1 MTNWLDLTAAPFM
14 PHGHCYL
21 WQPLLLWTHVGADT
35 VTALAYF
42 SIPAALVYFTHKR
55 KDTDFNWIF
64 LMFAGFILFCGL
76 THVTEAITTWQP
88 IYYTQ
93 GVIKVATAA
102 ISAFTAV
109 AVWYLMPRALAVP
122 SADEL
127 HEANLR
133 LEQENAERRRAEHET
148 REVNQHLEQRV
159 HERTEELSQFVYAV
173 SHDLQEPLRHLRTY
187 SQFLREDLDIEMPE
201 RANQD
206 LEYIEQ
212 AGRRLHDMVDGMH
225 ALSHVGRQDLS
236 RTDFEL
242 ADCIADALENLR
254 ARLDETG
261 ARIGSPPSCRVDADR
276 RMLVTVYQ
284 NLVSNALKYS
294 EGTPS
299 IEFTVEEIDGKS
311 VFGVRD
317 RGVGVEPEYR
327 QRIMQ
332 PFTRLHTADKG
343 GGSGIGLSICRRVI
357 ERHGGTIW
365 VEDNDEGTGSHF
377 RFTLGQ
383 PMSIERSGN

>member
-1 MTNWLDLTAAPFM
+1 MSNWIDSAAGLAFM

-21 WQPLLLWTHVGADT
+21 WQPVLLWTHVGADT

-76 THVTEAITTWQP
+76 THVTEAVTTWEP

-127 HEANLR
+127 HEANQR
-133 LEQENAERRRAEHET
+133 LKRENRERRRAEEAV
-148 REVNQHLEQRV
+148 REANQHLEERV
-159 HERTEELSQFVYAV
+159 RERTEELSQFVYAV

-187 SQFLREDLDIEMPE
+187 SEFLREDLDTDMPP
-201 RANQD
+201 RAQQD

-212 AGRRLHDMVDGMH
+212 AGIRLRNMVDGMQ
-225 ALSHVGRQDLS
+225 ALSHVGRQDMV
-236 RTDFEL
+236 RTEFDV
-242 ADCIADALENLR
+242 ADCITEALENTGI
-254 ARLDETG
+254 RLEETG
-261 ARIGSPPSCRVDADR
+261 AHIGDPPSCAINADR
-276 RMLVTVYQ
+276 RMVTTVYQ
-284 NLVSNALKYS
+284 NLISNALKYS
-294 EGTPS
+294 DGTPS
-299 IEFTVEEIDGKS
+299 IEFTAEQSDGHT
-311 VFGVRD
+311 VLGVRD
-317 RGVGVEPEYR
+317 RGVGVEPAYR
-327 QRIMQ
+327 RRILQ
-332 PFTRLHTADKG
+332 PFTRLHGVAKG
-343 GGSGIGLSICRRVI
+343 GGSGIGLSICRRVV
-357 ERHGGTIW
+357 ERHGGSIW
-365 VEDNDEGTGSHF
+365 VEDNDGEPGSHF
-377 RFTLGQ
+377 RFTLDD
-383 PMSIERSGN
+383 RSDH